1 MLYRIFA
8 PSALVL
14 LGRDR
19 VFVSLVG
26 WLMIL
31 MIDALALSSLNRE
44 MSTKQESA
52 LLVGENY

>member
-1 MLYRIFA
+1 MLYRIFT

-19 VFVSLVG
+19 VFVSLGG

-31 MIDALALSSLNRE
+31 MIDALALSSLNHE
-44 MSTKQESA
+44 MSTKQETA